1 MYCIEAT
8 TFRGI
13 RTFKYCKSLGSSM
26 AQKKQKGPSIEKAVW
41 YGIAT
46 IFVAAVLFYF
56 FRAIG

>member
-1 MYCIEAT
+1 
-8 TFRGI
+8 
-13 RTFKYCKSLGSSM
+13 M